1 MKYRHIFLNT
11 KFNKHE
17 FLKIAKLERNNM
29 ELTIINEQ
37 EVLGKHFTV
46 YGTADEPLFVAKDVA
61 EWIEYD
67 VSSVNK
73 MLDKID
79 EDEKLVGTLF
89 RSGQNREVWFLTENG
104 LYEVLMQ
111 SRKPL
116 AKEFKKKVKEIL
128 KSIRKHGLYAID
140 DLLENPDMAI
150 AALQKLKEERQLRL
164 QAQEEVAQKN
174 QIIQELQ
181 PKATYYDLV
190 LQNKSLVPISVIAK
204 DYGMSAKKLNKI
216 LHELKVQYKQGST
229 WLLYQK
235 YAGKGYTQSKTHTI
249 DADYSKMHTY
259 WTQKGRLFLYD
270 LLKNKKGILPLIEQ
284 QDVA

>member
-1 MKYRHIFLNT
+1 
-11 KFNKHE
+11 
-17 FLKIAKLERNNM
+17 M

-61 EWIEYD
+61 EWIEH
-67 VSSVNK
+67 SNPTEMLKSV
-73 MLDKID
+73 D
-79 EDEKLVGTLF
+79 EDEKLTSTIL
-89 RSGQNREVWFLTENG
+89 RAGQIREVNLLTENG

-190 LQNKSLVPISVIAK
+190 LQNKTLVPISVIAK
-204 DYGMSAKKLNKI
+204 DYGMSATKLNKV

-235 YAGKGYTQSKTHTI
+235 YSSKGYTQSKTHTI
-249 DADYSKMHTY
+249 DADCSKMHTY
-259 WTQKGRLFLYD
+259 WTQKGRLFIYD
-270 LLKNKKGILPLIEQ
+270 LLKNKKNILPLIEQ
-284 QDVA
+284 EEVA

>member
-1 MKYRHIFLNT
+1 
-11 KFNKHE
+11 
-17 FLKIAKLERNNM
+17 M

-46 YGTADEPLFVAKDVA
+46 YGTADEPLFLAKDVA
-61 EWIEYD
+61 EWIEHSKPSIMVD
-67 VSSVNK
+67 TV
-73 MLDKID
+73 D
-79 EDEKLVGTLF
+79 EDEKLRETIF
-89 RSGQNREVWFLTENG
+89 TSGQNREVWFLTENG

-140 DLLENPDMAI
+140 DLLNNPDMAI
-150 AALQKLKEERQLRL
+150 AALQRLKEERRLRI
-164 QAQEEVAQKN
+164 QAQEEIAQKN

-181 PKATYYDLV
+181 PKASYYDLV
-190 LQNKSLVPISVIAK
+190 LQNKSLVAISVIAK

-216 LHELKVQYKQGST
+216 LHELKIQFKQGNT

-284 QDVA
+284 KDAA

>member
-1 MKYRHIFLNT
+1 
-11 KFNKHE
+11 
-17 FLKIAKLERNNM
+17 M

-46 YGTADEPLFVAKDVA
+46 YGTADEPLFLAKDVA
-61 EWIEYD
+61 EWIEHSKPSIMID
-67 VSSVNK
+67 TV
-73 MLDKID
+73 D
-79 EDEKLVGTLF
+79 EDEKLRETIF
-89 RSGQNREVWFLTENG
+89 TSGQNREVWFLTENG

-140 DLLENPDMAI
+140 DLLNNPDMAI
-150 AALQKLKEERQLRL
+150 AALQKLKKERRLRL
-164 QAQEEVAQKN
+164 QAQEEIAQKN

-181 PKATYYDLV
+181 PKASYYDLV
-190 LQNKSLVPISVIAK
+190 LQNKSLVAISVIAK

-216 LHELKVQYKQGST
+216 LHELKIQFKQGNT

-284 QDVA
+284 KDVA

>member
-1 MKYRHIFLNT
+1 
-11 KFNKHE
+11 
-17 FLKIAKLERNNM
+17 M

-46 YGTADEPLFVAKDVA
+46 YGTADEPFFVAKDVA
-61 EWIEYD
+61 EWIEH
-67 VSSVNK
+67 SNPTEMLKSV
-73 MLDKID
+73 DD
-79 EDEKLVGTLF
+79 DEKLTSTIL
-89 RSGQNREVWFLTENG
+89 RAGQIREVNLLTENG

-150 AALQKLKEERQLRL
+150 AALQKLKEERRLRL
-164 QAQEEVAQKN
+164 QAQEEIAQKN

-181 PKATYYDLV
+181 PKASYYDLV
-190 LQNKSLVPISVIAK
+190 LQNKSLVAISVIAK
-204 DYGMSAKKLNKI
+204 DYGMSAKKMNKI
-216 LHELKVQYKQGST
+216 LHELKIQFKQGNT

-284 QDVA
+284 KDVA

>member
-1 MKYRHIFLNT
+1 
-11 KFNKHE
+11 
-17 FLKIAKLERNNM
+17 M
-29 ELTIINEQ
+29 ELQIINEQ

-46 YGTADEPLFVAKDVA
+46 YGTADEPLFLAKDVA
-61 EWIEYD
+61 EWIEHSKPSIMID
-67 VSSVNK
+67 TV
-73 MLDKID
+73 D
-79 EDEKLVGTLF
+79 EDEKLRETIF
-89 RSGQNREVWFLTENG
+89 TSGQNREVWFLTENG

-140 DLLENPDMAI
+140 DLLDNPDMAI

-190 LQNKSLVPISVIAK
+190 LQNKTLVPISVIAK
-204 DYGMSAKKLNKI
+204 DYGMSATKLNKI
-216 LHELKVQYKQGST
+216 LHGLKVQYKQGST

-235 YAGKGYTQSKTHTI
+235 YASKGYTQSKTHTI
-249 DADYSKMHTY
+249 DADCSKMHTY
-259 WTQKGRLFLYD
+259 WTQKGRLFIYD
-270 LLKNKKGILPLIEQ
+270 LLKNKKNILPLIEQ
-284 QDVA
+284 EEVA

>member
-1 MKYRHIFLNT
+1 
-11 KFNKHE
+11 
-17 FLKIAKLERNNM
+17 M
-29 ELTIINEQ
+29 ELQIINEQ
-37 EVLGKHFTV
+37 EVLGKHFAV
-46 YGTADEPLFVAKDVA
+46 YGTVDEPLFVAKDVA

-89 RSGQNREVWFLTENG
+89 RSGQNREAWFLTENG

-164 QAQEEVAQKN
+164 KAQEEVAQKN

-181 PKATYYDLV
+181 PKASYYDLV
-190 LQNKSLVPISVIAK
+190 LQNKSLVAISVIAK
-204 DYGMSAKKLNKI
+204 DYGMSAKKMNKI
-216 LHELKVQYKQGST
+216 LHELKIQFKQGET

-284 QDVA
+284 KDVA

>member
-1 MKYRHIFLNT
+1 MNEV
-11 KFNKHE
+11 FNFHG
-17 FLKIAKLERNNM
+17 
-29 ELTIINEQ
+29 Q
-37 EVLGKHFTV
+37 EVRTV
-46 YGTADEPLFVAKDVA
+46 TIDNNPYFSNADVCKILDINNPSQVLKRLKQDGVITNEVIDGLRRKQDMKFVS
-61 EWIEYD
+61 ESNLY
-67 VSSVNK
+67 
-73 MLDKID
+73 
-79 EDEKLVGTLF
+79 KLIF
-89 RSGQNREVWFLTENG
+89 
-104 LYEVLMQ
+104 Q
-111 SRKPL
+111 S
-116 AKEFKKKVKEIL
+116 KKKEAEAFTDWVTSDVL
-128 KSIRKHGLYAID
+128 PAIRKHGLYAID

-164 QAQEEVAQKN
+164 KAQEEVAQKN

-190 LQNKSLVPISVIAK
+190 LQNKSLVAISVIAK

-216 LHELKVQYKQGST
+216 LHELKIQFKQGNT

-284 QDVA
+284 KDVA

>member
-1 MKYRHIFLNT
+1 
-11 KFNKHE
+11 
-17 FLKIAKLERNNM
+17 M

-61 EWIEYD
+61 EWIEH
-67 VSSVNK
+67 SNPTEMLKSV
-73 MLDKID
+73 D
-79 EDEKLVGTLF
+79 EDEKLTSTIL
-89 RSGQNREVWFLTENG
+89 RAGQIREVNLLTENG

-140 DLLENPDMAI
+140 DLLDNPDMAI

-190 LQNKSLVPISVIAK
+190 LQNKTLVPISVIAK
-204 DYGMSAKKLNKI
+204 DYGMSATKLNKI

-235 YAGKGYTQSKTHTI
+235 YASKGYTQSKTHTI

-270 LLKNKKGILPLIEQ
+270 LLKNEKGILPLIEQ

>member
-1 MKYRHIFLNT
+1 MNEV
-11 KFNKHE
+11 FNFHG
-17 FLKIAKLERNNM
+17 
-29 ELTIINEQ
+29 Q
-37 EVLGKHFTV
+37 EVRTVTIDNDPYFSNADVCKILDINNPSQALKRLKQDGVITNEVIDGLGRKQDMKFVSESNLYKLIFQSKKKEAEAFTDWV
-46 YGTADEPLFVAKDVA
+46 T
-61 EWIEYD
+61 
-67 VSSVNK
+67 S
-73 MLDKID
+73 
-79 EDEKLVGTLF
+79 
-89 RSGQNREVWFLTENG
+89 
-104 LYEVLMQ
+104 EVL
-111 SRKPL
+111 P
-116 AKEFKKKVKEIL
+116 A
-128 KSIRKHGLYAID
+128 IRKHGLYAID
-140 DLLENPDMAI
+140 DLLNNPDMAI

-164 QAQEEVAQKN
+164 KAQEEVAQKN

-190 LQNKSLVPISVIAK
+190 LQNKSLVAISVIAK

-216 LHELKVQYKQGST
+216 LHELKIQFKQGKT

-284 QDVA
+284 KDVA

>member
-1 MKYRHIFLNT
+1 
-11 KFNKHE
+11 
-17 FLKIAKLERNNM
+17 M
-29 ELTIINEQ
+29 ELQIINEQ
-37 EVLGKHFTV
+37 EVLGKHFAV
-46 YGTADEPLFVAKDVA
+46 YGTVDEPLFVAKDVA

-89 RSGQNREVWFLTENG
+89 RSGQNREAWFLTENG

-164 QAQEEVAQKN
+164 KAQEEVAQKN

-190 LQNKSLVPISVIAK
+190 LQNKSLVAISVIAK

-216 LHELKVQYKQGST
+216 LHELKIQFKQGGNLALVSKVR
-229 WLLYQK
+229 WQGLYSIK
-235 YAGKGYTQSKTHTI
+235 NSYNRC
-249 DADYSKMHTY
+249 
-259 WTQKGRLFLYD
+259 RL
-270 LLKNKKGILPLIEQ
+270 
-284 QDVA
+284 

>member
-1 MKYRHIFLNT
+1 
-11 KFNKHE
+11 
-17 FLKIAKLERNNM
+17 M

-37 EVLGKHFTV
+37 EVLGKHFAV
-46 YGTADEPLFVAKDVA
+46 YGTVDEPLFVAKDVA

-89 RSGQNREVWFLTENG
+89 RSGQNREAWFLTENG

-140 DLLENPDMAI
+140 DLLNNPDMAI
-150 AALQKLKEERQLRL
+150 AALQKLKEERRLRL
-164 QAQEEVAQKN
+164 QAQEEIAQKN

-190 LQNKSLVPISVIAK
+190 LQNKSLVAISVIAK
-204 DYGMSAKKLNKI
+204 DYGMSAKKMNKI
-216 LHELKVQYKQGST
+216 LHELKIQFKQGNT

-284 QDVA
+284 KDVA

>member
-1 MKYRHIFLNT
+1 MNEV
-11 KFNKHE
+11 FNFHG
-17 FLKIAKLERNNM
+17 
-29 ELTIINEQ
+29 Q
-37 EVLGKHFTV
+37 EVRTVTIDNDPYFSNADVCKILDINNPSQALKRLKQDGVITNEVIDGLGRKQDMKFVSESNLYKLIFQSKKKEAEAFTDWV
-46 YGTADEPLFVAKDVA
+46 T
-61 EWIEYD
+61 
-67 VSSVNK
+67 S
-73 MLDKID
+73 
-79 EDEKLVGTLF
+79 
-89 RSGQNREVWFLTENG
+89 
-104 LYEVLMQ
+104 EVL
-111 SRKPL
+111 P
-116 AKEFKKKVKEIL
+116 A
-128 KSIRKHGLYAID
+128 IRKHGLYAID

-164 QAQEEVAQKN
+164 KAQEEVAQKN

-181 PKATYYDLV
+181 PKASYYDLV
-190 LQNKSLVPISVIAK
+190 LQNKSLVAISVIAK

-216 LHELKVQYKQGST
+216 LHELKIQFKQGNT

-284 QDVA
+284 KDVA